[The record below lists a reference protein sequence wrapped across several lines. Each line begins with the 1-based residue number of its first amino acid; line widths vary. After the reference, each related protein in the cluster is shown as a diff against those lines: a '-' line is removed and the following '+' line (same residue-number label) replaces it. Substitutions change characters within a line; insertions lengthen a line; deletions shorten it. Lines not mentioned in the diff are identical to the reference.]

1 MPVTDE
7 TLDTI
12 LTLLKQLETTLLGLK
27 QLRGIIGNGTGHQML
42 EMLIEEAEARI
53 TEVKHKL
60 IQ

>member
-7 TLDTI
+7 TLGTI

-27 QLRGIIGNGTGHQML
+27 QLRGIIGNDTGHQML
-42 EMLIEEAEARI
+42 EMLIEEAEAKI